1 MVARRWNLSSNIQ
14 MNSSRVS
21 VANEWDIGFEHETM
35 NFIFPSC
42 LLYKPTN
49 YNVFDDFPT
58 ISDHFP
64 KNLNILKVLSEGRT
78 NDSEHFRILPKITE
92 DCRGRSKDGLTNI
105 DKLWQ
110 TLQADW
116 SKMIAHMCTYHF
128 YPHTCDTI
136 FIDFLPLAIP
146 LQFIW

>member
-1 MVARRWNLSSNIQ
+1 

-35 NFIFPSC
+35 NFIFPSNHVLFC

-49 YNVFDDFPT
+49 YDVFDDFPT

-78 NDSEHFRILPKITE
+78 NDSEHFPNISEYFRRLPKIVEE
-92 DCRGRSKDGLTNI
+92 DTKMVWLISINFG
-105 DKLWQ
+105 KLYKLIGQKW
-110 TLQADW
+110 
-116 SKMIAHMCTYHF
+116 
-128 YPHTCDTI
+128 
-136 FIDFLPLAIP
+136 
-146 LQFIW
+146 